1 VKEVKADGNCMYRAV
16 EDQLKRR
23 RGMSSS
29 SSSSS
34 SSSITHD
41 HAALRKLCA
50 DAMRDDEWS
59 YRPFLEAC
67 AETGDAGDDAWC
79 VLYTGP
85 HTTALVW

>member
-1 VKEVKADGNCMYRAV
+1 MKEVKADGNCMYRAV

-23 RGMSSS
+23 RGMSS

-79 VLYTGP
+79 VLYTGT
-85 HTTALVW
+85 HTTGFAW